1 MALRLNP
8 FGGVGMTVAEEL
20 RAAAAK
26 LTAEPHCGGEFSDC
40 VCEYSDRLSVLL
52 LDVAEQAE
60 QNQNWRAPE
69 LLLDIARRIN
79 AAVVAS

>member
-1 MALRLNP
+1 
-8 FGGVGMTVAEEL
+8 MTVAEEL

-40 VCEYSDRLSVLL
+40 VCEYSDRIAALL

-69 LLLDIARRIN
+69 LLLDMARRIN
-79 AAVVAS
+79 RTEVAA